1 MNWVKKLSL
10 RKSNP
15 KTGTK
20 KSKRIDKSYSKQIE
34 ALSRISKAISSELY
48 LENILKLIVTVTAEV
63 MGSKICSLM
72 LLGEDRK
79 ELIVRATQ
87 SVSEEYNRKPNLK
100 LGEGIAGRV
109 AKENR
114 PISVLDV
121 RKDPRYVNVKI
132 AKKEKLCSLLSVP
145 LSVRGKVIGVI
156 NCYTSSPHKFTQSEI
171 DVLITVANQAAVAI
185 ENMELMVKSKV
196 IQEELETR
204 KLVERAKDILMEE
217 LGISG
222 EEAFRKIQKQSM
234 NTRKPIREIAEAII
248 LSKEIRK

>member
-1 MNWVKKLSL
+1 MLSSN
-10 RKSNP
+10 KSNA
-15 KTGTK
+15 KTKGRKLK
-20 KSKRIDKSYSKQIE
+20 KIDKSYNRKIE
-34 ALSRISKAISSELY
+34 ALSKISKAISSELY
-48 LENILKLIVTVTAEV
+48 LENILRLIVTVTAEV

-72 LLGEDRK
+72 LLDKEKK

-87 SVSEEYNRKPNLK
+87 SVSEEYNKKPNLK
-100 LGEGIAGRV
+100 LGEGIAGEV
-109 AKENR
+109 AQENR

-121 RKDPRYVNVKI
+121 KKDTRYVNAEI

-156 NCYTSSPHKFTQSEI
+156 NCYTSLPHQFTESEI
-171 DVLITVANQAAVAI
+171 NVLITVANQAAIAI
-185 ENMELMVKSKV
+185 ENMELIVKSKV

-204 KLVERAKDILMEE
+204 KFVERAKDILMEE
-217 LGISG
+217 LQIPG

-234 NTRKPIREIAEAII
+234 DTRKPMREIAEAII

>member
-1 MNWVKKLSL
+1 MNS
-10 RKSNP
+10 R
-15 KTGTK
+15 KTGEL
-20 KSKRIDKSYSKQIE
+20 YSKQIE

-72 LLGEDRK
+72 LLDGEKK
-79 ELIVRATQ
+79 ELVVKATQ
-87 SVSEEYNRKPNLK
+87 SISEEYIRKPNLRI
-100 LGEGIAGRV
+100 GEGIAGRV
-109 AKENR
+109 ARENR
-114 PISVLDV
+114 PICVSDV
-121 RKDPRYVNVKI
+121 RKDPRYFSAEI

-156 NCYTSSPHKFTQSEI
+156 NCYTSKPHKFTKSEMA
-171 DVLITVANQAAVAI
+171 VLTTVANQAAVAI

-196 IQEELETR
+196 IQEELEAR

-234 NTRKPIREIAEAII
+234 DTRKPMREIAEAII
-248 LSKEIRK
+248 LSKEIRE

>member
-1 MNWVKKLSL
+1 MKD
-10 RKSNP
+10 
-15 KTGTK
+15 K
-20 KSKRIDKSYSKQIE
+20 KSKGKDTSYSKQIE

-87 SVSEEYNRKPNLK
+87 SVSEEYNRKPNIK
-100 LGEGIAGRV
+100 LGEGVAGRV

>member
-1 MNWVKKLSL
+1 MNWVKKLSSMN
-10 RKSNP
+10 SNP

-20 KSKRIDKSYSKQIE
+20 KSKRIDNSYSKQIE

-48 LENILKLIVTVTAEV
+48 LENILRLIVTVTAEV

-72 LLGEDRK
+72 LLEEDKK
-79 ELIVRATQ
+79 ELVVRATQ

-248 LSKEIRK
+248 LSKEIRE